1 MKIVQIVHYTAFFQS
16 NCPLCI
22 SLWKSCCPLVLWHPV
37 ILGKESSINPVM
49 ISTCSSWDGCWYA
62 CDESLPGLHR
72 YVTEPLTG
80 SIMTIS
86 DLDTH
91 WKCTTLAIKLTLRTK
106 ITLSDVTMICS
117 FTAISLIAGSLKRH
131 FHVMRYCPLDYT
143 ISSIWI
149 LI

>member
-1 MKIVQIVHYTAFFQS
+1 MHFPYERVAA
-16 NCPLCI
+16 
-22 SLWKSCCPLVLWHPV
+22 LWSCGTLLYWVRKV
-37 ILGKESSINPVM
+37 SSILSWSPLAAPGMGVDMLVM
-49 ISTCSSWDGCWYA
+49 SPS
-62 CDESLPGLHR
+62 PGLHR

-131 FHVMRYCPLDYT
+131 FHVMHHCPLYYT
-143 ISSIWI
+143 ISSIRI